1 MSSTQNYDTR
11 NHEYLK
17 KKNPRHIA
25 PVLSTWILTVFTNL
39 NSQSRNS
46 ERLLLGSQG
55 IHSQFVMDPWIHICN
70 GYFKIFLSFLKKVR
84 VVKNY
89 RGTSL
94 IGDVFIWYER

>member
-1 MSSTQNYDTR
+1 
-11 NHEYLK
+11 
-17 KKNPRHIA
+17 
-25 PVLSTWILTVFTNL
+25 
-39 NSQSRNS
+39 
-46 ERLLLGSQG
+46 
-55 IHSQFVMDPWIHICN
+55 MDPWIHICN